1 MPEVVR
7 HAIESGS
14 RENLIAVLNELTTRK
29 QENGLVPDEIRAV
42 RPFGAG
48 LLTQY
53 AEWLLTAQSD
63 PTSWL
68 RTSPIKS
75 QMRSKQSRRLE
86 VDVSAMVPPIPD
98 SMCQRPRYFCSS
110 SGGGVSHPL
119 AGHVPVFVGASALS
133 SAPILAVQ
141 YKNEDIQQVVVSK
154 STEMLKC

>member
-86 VDVSAMVPPIPD
+86 VDVSAMVPPTVEKKVEGRL
-98 SMCQRPRYFCSS
+98 SSHKCERSS
-110 SGGGVSHPL
+110 SGSIV
-119 AGHVPVFVGASALS
+119 AS
-133 SAPILAVQ
+133 Q
-141 YKNEDIQQVVVSK
+141 D
-154 STEMLKC
+154 C